1 MYTVTE
7 SGTVAGVTNDATAK
21 TVSIKVT
28 DDGVGNLTAA
38 VVGEAGKPAF
48 AFTNTYGV
56 TPVTSSVTDQIDVTK
71 TLTGR
76 DMVAGEFTFELLDGD
91 TVVAEGTNDA
101 DGAVT
106 FDPVTYTK
114 PATYHY
120 KVREAGAG
128 TTVDGV
134 TYDGATFTVTTV
146 VADDGKG
153 GLAVTHKLADG
164 EGIAFANAYAAE
176 PTSVVIGAA
185 KVLEGKDLVDG
196 QFTFKLTGADGT
208 ELEAS
213 NAADGTVT
221 FPAITFDKVGTY
233 TYIVA
238 EVDDEQANVTYDGA
252 TYEVTVTV
260 TDDGKGHLAARVTG
274 GEDGAMVFRNVYAEP
289 TPDPE
294 PTPKVTPTP
303 DTGQKATPKATT
315 ATKAKTTTVKTGDT
329 VFALTLAT
337 GLLLAALA
345 GMAIAVAAA
354 RKRW

>member
-56 TPVTSSVTDQIDVTK
+56 TPETSSVTDQIDVTK

-101 DGAVT
+101 DGVVT
-106 FDPVTYTK
+106 FDPVTYAK

-120 KVREAGAG
+120 MVREVGAG

-134 TYDGATFTVTTV
+134 TYDGATFAVTTV

-153 GLAVTHKLADG
+153 GLTVTHKLADG
-164 EGIAFANAYAAE
+164 EAIVFDNTYTAE

-221 FPAITFDKVGTY
+221 FPAIAFDEAGTY
-233 TYIVA
+233 TYTVS
-238 EVDDEQANVTYDGA
+238 EVDDDQANVTYDTA
-252 TYEVTVTV
+252 TYKVTVTV
-260 TDDGKGHLAARVTG
+260 VDDGKGNLDATVEGDGEGAA
-274 GEDGAMVFRNVYAEP
+274 VFRNVYAEP
-289 TPDPE
+289 TPE
-294 PTPKVTPTP
+294 PNPKTPAST
-303 DTGQKATPKATT
+303 TG
-315 ATKAKTTTVKTGDT
+315 TTTRKADTSSKAAAVKTGD
-329 VFALTLAT
+329 ALTLAT
-337 GLLLAALA
+337 AVGLI
-345 GMAIAVAAA
+345 AIAAAGVGLTIA
-354 RKRW
+354 ILRKRG